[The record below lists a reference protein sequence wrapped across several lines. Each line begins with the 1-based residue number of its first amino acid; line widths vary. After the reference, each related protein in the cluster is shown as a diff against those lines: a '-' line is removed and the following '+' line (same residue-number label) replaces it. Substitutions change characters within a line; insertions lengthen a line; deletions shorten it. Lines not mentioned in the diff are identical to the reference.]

1 MQASVLFAKATICAK
16 SIVWRNY
23 LFPDS
28 KSDTES
34 NRAEIDEVRK
44 AYQKGRLDILCSL
57 AEHEIISL
65 ETGAYMAGMSKQ
77 SFEKVLQDWQYEW
90 MDDVDE

>member
-23 LFPDS
+23 LFPKEKISVED
-28 KSDTES
+28 DGL
-34 NRAEIDEVRK
+34 RAKEIRK
-44 AYQKGRLDILCSL
+44 TYQKGRIDTLCSL

-77 SFEKVLQDWQYEW
+77 CFENALNDWKYDLME
-90 MDDVDE
+90 DY

>member
-1 MQASVLFAKATICAK
+1 MTCAQNTVRT
-16 SIVWRNY
+16 SCH
-23 LFPDS
+23 FPDL
-28 KSDTES
+28 KPDTES
-34 NRAEIDEVRK
+34 NSAEIDEVRK

-77 SFEKVLQDWQYEW
+77 NFESALNDWKYNLME
-90 MDDVDE
+90 DY

>member
-1 MQASVLFAKATICAK
+1 M
-16 SIVWRNY
+16 WRNY

-34 NRAEIDEVRK
+34 NSAEIDEVRK

-77 SFEKVLQDWQYEW
+77 SFENALNDWKYDLME
-90 MDDVDE
+90 DY

>member
-1 MQASVLFAKATICAK
+1 MICVLN
-16 SIVWRNY
+16 IVWRNCH
-23 LFPDS
+23 FPDLKTDIES
-28 KSDTES
+28 ENTET
-34 NRAEIDEVRK
+34 DEVRK

-65 ETGAYMAGMSKQ
+65 ETGAYMAGMSKR